1 MDSAVWGGLVRIAP
15 AMERALPLTPHV
27 RGALQSVGRVHIPG
41 FLDDGEA
48 RAILAAIES
57 VDWKLALNGAINTY
71 DLKESE
77 LAALD
82 LTRRRQILA
91 AAHAQARSGF
101 QFMFDNYRISDE
113 CETGALPE
121 GPLADLFAEMN
132 SEPVLESLRQLTGDA
147 RIAYLDAQATRYRP
161 GHFLTQHDDDV
172 DGKNRLF
179 AYVLNLTSAWR
190 IDWGGLL
197 QFHAADGHVS
207 EAYTP
212 MWGALN
218 ILKVPQLHSV
228 SLVAPFAGGDRYSIT
243 GWARSER
250 P

>member
-1 MDSAVWGGLVRIAP
+1 MSFATALART
-15 AMERALPLTPHV
+15 LPLAPHV
-27 RGALQSVGRVHIPG
+27 HGALQGVGRVHIPG
-41 FLDDGEA
+41 FLDDDEA
-48 RAILAAIES
+48 RAILSALET
-57 VDWKLALNGAINTY
+57 VGWKLALNGAADTY
-71 DLKESE
+71 DLNEDN

-82 LTRRRQILA
+82 LTRRRQMLA
-91 AAHAQARSGF
+91 AVHAQAKRGF
-101 QFMFDNYRISDE
+101 QFMFDSYRISDE
-113 CETGALPE
+113 WEAGALSE
-121 GPLADLFAEMN
+121 GPLAELFAEMN
-132 SEPVLESLRQLTGDA
+132 SEPVLESLRRLTGDA

-179 AYVLNLTSAWR
+179 AYVLNLTQAWR

-228 SLVAPFAGGDRYSIT
+228 SLVAPFAGGERYSIT